1 MERVIDYSGLYERKM
16 PSSNPVLPGIMLWA
30 GKNCLDVI
38 GRNCHYSEGCIMG
51 YPNGFLQN

>member
-1 MERVIDYSGLYERKM
+1 MEWVIDCRDLYERKM
-16 PSSNPVLPGIMLWA
+16 LGSNSVSPGIMLWA

-51 YPNGFLQN
+51 YPNSFLQN